1 MTLLKSTRPLI
12 PTPAEM
18 RLLQALWALR
28 EATVE
33 EVVSSFPL
41 EERPN
46 YKTTHTLLRIMEGK
60 NFIRHSTRGK
70 VFVFEPIVS
79 QQNVAQASVQSLLKQ
94 SFGGSASGLL
104 VNLLE
109 TQALK
114 SSDLEKMEDL
124 IRQYRLTRT
133 SGGTAH

>member
-1 MTLLKSTRPLI
+1 MNLLKSKKPLI

-18 RLLQALWALR
+18 RLLQALWNLR
-28 EATVE
+28 QATVE
-33 EVVSSFPL
+33 DVVSSFPPD
-41 EERPN
+41 ERPN
-46 YKTTHTLLRIMEGK
+46 YKTTHTLLRIMEAK
-60 NFIRHSTRGK
+60 NFIRHSNRGK

-79 QQNVAQASVQSLLKQ
+79 QQDVAQASVQTLLKQ

-109 TQALK
+109 TQALH

-124 IRQYRLTRT
+124 IRQYRLNRT
-133 SGGTAH
+133 SEESVA

>member
-1 MTLLKSTRPLI
+1 MLLKSKKPLL

-18 RLLQALWALR
+18 RLLHALWALQQ
-28 EATVE
+28 ATVE
-33 EVVSSFPL
+33 EIVTSFPAD
-41 EERPN
+41 EQPN

-60 NFIRHSTRGK
+60 GFISHTTRGK
-70 VFVFEPIVS
+70 VFIFEPIVS
-79 QQNVAQASVQSLLKQ
+79 QQDIAQASVQSLLKQ

-114 SSDLEKMEDL
+114 TSDLEKMEDL
-124 IRQYRLTRT
+124 IRNYRLTR
-133 SGGTAH
+133 SSQEPA

>member
-1 MTLLKSTRPLI
+1 MKLLKSNKPLI

-33 EVVSSFPL
+33 EIVSSFPP

-60 NFIRHSTRGK
+60 NFIRHTNRGK
-70 VFVFEPIVS
+70 VFVFNPIVA
-79 QQNVAQASVQSLLKQ
+79 QQDVAQASVQSLLKQ

-124 IRQYRLTRT
+124 IRKYRLTR
-133 SGGTAH
+133 SSEEMAQ